1 MSEVHEEIV
10 TQAVTDRMI
19 KRVFQVANILAIA
32 KRANADTESPENRL
46 KNQRIDE
53 VRYGEADRKTQ
64 SI

>member
-19 KRVFQVANILAIA
+19 KRVFQVANILAAA
-32 KRANADTESPENRL
+32 KRGDTDTESAENRL

-64 SI
+64 SA